1 DNWGEQARPQD
12 TMVQGFPLGN
22 GSRDAALL
30 LSLAPG
36 SYTANIE
43 GRNGATGI
51 ALVEAY
57 EVERGSEH
65 RLINLSTRA
74 FADGSRPMV
83 AGFVIAADP
92 SATARTKRVLVRVL
106 GPTLSRFGVTGVLE
120 DPIMTLYDA

>member
-1 DNWGEQARPQD
+1 VSSDTPDSIPLAENDNWGEQARPQD

-30 LSLAPG
+30 LSLSPG

-57 EVERGSEH
+57 EVERGV
-65 RLINLSTRA
+65 ST
-74 FADGSRPMV
+74 G
-83 AGFVIAADP
+83 
-92 SATARTKRVLVRVL
+92 
-106 GPTLSRFGVTGVLE
+106 
-120 DPIMTLYDA
+120 